1 MGITDVQLS
10 MTSLEEVFLNIAKS
24 AELEEAKGG
33 APVDVVLPDGT
44 TIKVFTWLVDAYA
57 YTMLL
62 AIIMCDVCKHVYH
75 RMSDLSACC
84 GLGFQSPE
92 PPCLP

>member
-33 APVDVVLPDGT
+33 APVDAMLPDGT
-44 TIKVFTWLVDAYA
+44 TIKVCGWVHGCAVDY
-57 YTMLL
+57 
-62 AIIMCDVCKHVYH
+62 
-75 RMSDLSACC
+75 
-84 GLGFQSPE
+84 
-92 PPCLP
+92 